1 MNIGNVSYMN
11 YNAAAAYI
19 NSPAMRPATPSS
31 PGFSPGSSPGVLPGF
46 STGIPPVLQPM
57 HGNAAAFFSIDGD
70 RAEISY
76 GLLEALKPEGACLTC
91 QNRKYVDKSD
101 DASVSFQT
109 PTNINPGMAASAVAS
124 HEQEHVRNEQ
134 AKAQREDRQ
143 IISQSVSLTYSTCPE
158 CGKHYVSGG
167 TTRTTSVGKSDSED
181 PFKPTLIE
189 PGSQSETPSEDS
201 DDNE

>member
-1 MNIGNVSYMN
+1 
-11 YNAAAAYI
+11 
-19 NSPAMRPATPSS
+19 
-31 PGFSPGSSPGVLPGF
+31 
-46 STGIPPVLQPM
+46 M